1 MSFEIRTIEPFERE
15 LKKLS
20 KKYPSVKNDILD
32 LAEKLIE
39 NPLMGVPLGK
49 DCYKI
54 RMAIASKNKG
64 KSGGSRVITCV
75 KVVNETVFLL
85 SIYDKSEKE
94 NIEDSKLKSLLKIN
108 ELI

>member
-1 MSFEIRTIEPFERE
+1 MSFEIRTIDPFERE

-32 LAEKLIE
+32 LAEELIE

-64 KSGGSRVITCV
+64 KSDGARIISYYHLENAVI
-75 KVVNETVFLL
+75 LL
-85 SIYDKSEKE
+85 SIYNKGEK
-94 NIEDSKLKSLLKIN
+94 DSISNQEIQN
-108 ELI
+108 LIDEIL